1 MRALQANFTILG
13 ICMCSTEL
21 LLWENQKRWSRYPT
35 SLQKRD
41 SIADIFS
48 GADLRRGHRKRGL
61 NRLNFKKRI
70 RSPDVQNLP
79 PRGVLQNHCVK
90 SAQIRSMSP
99 YSVRMQE
106 NTDQKKLRIRTL
118 FTQWIVFLNIFTKTN
133 LMHYM

>member
-48 GADLRRGHRKRGL
+48 GADLRRGHRKRVHA
-61 NRLNFKKRI
+61 
-70 RSPDVQNLP
+70 PHPPPLP
-79 PRGVLQNHCVK
+79 RHYFFWNC
-90 SAQIRSMSP
+90 AQIKNTKKSNINKIYPIELRLKKWPAQWSLLKQKRLLAPFNSSINIIGITAQESP
-99 YSVRMQE
+99 L
-106 NTDQKKLRIRTL
+106 QK
-118 FTQWIVFLNIFTKTN
+118 NN
-133 LMHYM
+133 N